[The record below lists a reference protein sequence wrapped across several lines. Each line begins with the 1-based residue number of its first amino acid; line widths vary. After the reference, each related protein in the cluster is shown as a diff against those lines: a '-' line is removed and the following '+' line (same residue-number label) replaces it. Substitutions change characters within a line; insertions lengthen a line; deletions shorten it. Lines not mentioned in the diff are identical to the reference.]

1 MASNN
6 DYDPALEPGT
16 PWHHHPLAIKIGVG
30 IPAILFVLAS
40 LVVLAQ
46 ALKHRTWCAWAL
58 VLAGLYLAFGTY
70 NLNMG
75 YTFDHLMGLGP
86 SLADD
91 KSAMRMMGFIDL
103 GGILVMQATLITFSR
118 LVSFLQPSDSALL
131 GKVVVAHVLVSIVN
145 ILVALT
151 LFKPAL
157 VKFSPFL
164 ELPLYAA
171 VIYLQH
177 AYKQHVA
184 QWAEQK
190 NAMRLPKAAA
200 SRPWMNLFYAT
211 RRIAVILAIR
221 AVVGAFCTI
230 TGQFNKDIYF
240 NLLTNQMGLLLCF
253 WTYCRNFPGW
263 FLPREYT
270 VLIYRGQ
277 ANDYKSVPLEDMS

>member
-6 DYDPALEPGT
+6 DYDSALEPGT

-30 IPAILFVLAS
+30 IPAILFAVAS

-75 YTFDHLMGLGP
+75 YIFDHLMGLGP
-86 SLADD
+86 SLTDD
-91 KSAMRMMGFIDL
+91 ESAMRMMVFIDL
-103 GGILVMQATLITFSR
+103 GANLVMQAAVIAFSR
-118 LVSFLQPSDSALL
+118 LVVFLQPSDSVLL
-131 GKVVVAHVLVSIVN
+131 KKVVVAH
-145 ILVALT
+145 ILLSKVTILIALI
-151 LFKPAL
+151 LFKPVL

-164 ELPLYAA
+164 EFPLCGA
-171 VIYLQH
+171 VVYLQY
-177 AYKQHVA
+177 AYKDQIA

-200 SRPWMNLFYAT
+200 SRPWMNLFHAT

-221 AVVGAFCTI
+221 AVVGAFCTV
-230 TGQFNKDIYF
+230 TGQFQKEIYF
-240 NLLTNQMGLLLCF
+240 KLLTNQIGLLLCF
-253 WTYCRNFPGW
+253 WTYCRNFSGW

-270 VLIYRGQ
+270 TLIYRKQ
-277 ANDYKSVPLEDMS
+277 ADDYKSVPLEDMS

>member
-30 IPAILFVLAS
+30 IPAILFAVAS

-75 YTFDHLMGLGP
+75 YIFDHLMGLGP
-86 SLADD
+86 SLTDD
-91 KSAMRMMGFIDL
+91 ESAMRMMVFIEYFHQSLSTRPITNRCSL
-103 GGILVMQATLITFSR
+103 GANLVMQAAVIAFSR
-118 LVSFLQPSDSALL
+118 LVVFLQPSDSVLL
-131 GKVVVAHVLVSIVN
+131 KKVVVAH
-145 ILVALT
+145 ILLSKVTILIALI
-151 LFKPAL
+151 LFKPVL

-164 ELPLYAA
+164 EFPLCGA
-171 VIYLQH
+171 VVYLQY
-177 AYKQHVA
+177 AYKDQIA

-200 SRPWMNLFYAT
+200 SRPWMNLFHAT
-211 RRIAVILAIR
+211 RRIAVILAVCPPIIFCIR
-221 AVVGAFCTI
+221 SLTPAADPSRRRSFLYSHRPVPKG
-230 TGQFNKDIYF
+230 
-240 NLLTNQMGLLLCF
+240 NLLQTAHKPDRAAL
-253 WTYCRNFPGW
+253 
-263 FLPREYT
+263 
-270 VLIYRGQ
+270 
-277 ANDYKSVPLEDMS
+277 